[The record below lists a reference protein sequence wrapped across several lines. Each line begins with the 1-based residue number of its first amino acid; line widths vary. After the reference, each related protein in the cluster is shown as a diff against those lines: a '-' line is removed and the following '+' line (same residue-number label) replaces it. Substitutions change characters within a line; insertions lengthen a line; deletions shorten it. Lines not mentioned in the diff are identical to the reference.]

1 MAQAAGILER
11 QFKLSQFGTSVRTE
25 VMAGVTTFLVMAYII
40 AVNPATL
47 TFNGALTT
55 TQVATVTCLV
65 AGVMSIVMGLYAN
78 RAVAI
83 APGLGLN
90 AVVAYTFVGSM
101 GLSFPEAMG
110 IVVTEGLLI
119 TVLVLTGVRRY
130 VLEAVPLVLK
140 RAISVGIGLFIF
152 FLGLKNAGLITVITG
167 NDTPVGSSGMVLELT
182 P

>member
-1 MAQAAGILER
+1 MAQAGAFSTGFLEK
-11 QFKLSQFGTSVRTE
+11 QFKLSSYGTSVRTE
-25 VMAGVTTFLVMAYII
+25 VMAGLTTFLVMSYII

-47 TFNGALTT
+47 TFNGALST

-65 AGVMSIVMGLYAN
+65 AGVMSIIMGLYTN
-78 RAVAI
+78 RAVAL

-119 TVLVLTGVRRY
+119 TLL
-130 VLEAVPLVLK
+130 
-140 RAISVGIGLFIF
+140 
-152 FLGLKNAGLITVITG
+152 
-167 NDTPVGSSGMVLELT
+167 
-182 P
+182 

>member
-1 MAQAAGILER
+1 MAQATGILER

-25 VMAGVTTFLVMAYII
+25 FMAGVTTFLVMAYII

-119 TVLVLTGVRRY
+119 TVLVLTGV
-130 VLEAVPLVLK
+130 
-140 RAISVGIGLFIF
+140 
-152 FLGLKNAGLITVITG
+152 
-167 NDTPVGSSGMVLELT
+167 PVTSWRQSRWCSSEPSASESASSSSSSASRM
-182 P
+182 PDSSPS